1 MHNYYNTILYVN
13 INHFYGGQNMSR
25 TKLTWNEVC
34 KLMKQHNKQNNI
46 TSKGEDKSPL
56 RAVVVFPED
65 TFSKP
70 FTETERSYRF
80 SSDNKGFLPNMNSS
94 SIFGD
99 CLDGTDKGIRLDEYI
114 YYSWKVDY
122 CYLIYDSLSISDIKN
137 LDKEFLTEDE
147 LEELEENVN
156 VNTVECLGYSG
167 KDVNVL
173 WYDVALADNSH
184 IDLYLNITAEE

>member
-1 MHNYYNTILYVN
+1 MR
-13 INHFYGGQNMSR
+13 R

-56 RAVVVFPED
+56 RAVVVFPKD

-94 SIFGD
+94 SIFGS
-99 CLDGTDKGIRLDEYI
+99 CLDGTDNNIRLDNYI

-122 CYLIYDSLSISDIKN
+122 CYLIYDSLSIADIKSF
-137 LDKEFLTEDE
+137 DKKFLTEDE

-156 VNTVECLGYSG
+156 VQTMECLGYSG
-167 KDVNVL
+167 KDMNVL

-184 IDLYLNITAEE
+184 IDLYLNIIAEEYIC

>member
-1 MHNYYNTILYVN
+1 
-13 INHFYGGQNMSR
+13 MSR

-34 KLMKQHNKQNNI
+34 KLMKQHNKQNKI

-56 RAVVVFPED
+56 RAVVVLFPES

-94 SIFGD
+94 SIFGS
-99 CLDGTDKGIRLDEYI
+99 CLDGTDNNIRLDNYI

-122 CYLIYDSLSISDIKN
+122 CYLIYDSLSIADIKSF
-137 LDKEFLTEDE
+137 DKKFLTEDE

-156 VNTVECLGYSG
+156 VQTMECLGYSG
-167 KDVNVL
+167 KDMNVL

-184 IDLYLNITAEE
+184 IDLYLNITEEYIC

>member
-1 MHNYYNTILYVN
+1 
-13 INHFYGGQNMSR
+13 MSR

-56 RAVVVFPED
+56 RAVVVFPEN
-65 TFSKP
+65 TFSKS

-94 SIFGD
+94 SIFGS
-99 CLDGTDKGIRLDEYI
+99 CLDGTDNNIRLDNYI

-122 CYLIYDSLSISDIKN
+122 CYLIYDSLSIVDIKSF
-137 LDKEFLTEDE
+137 DKKFLTEDE

-156 VNTVECLGYSG
+156 VQTMECLGYSG
-167 KDVNVL
+167 KDMNVL

-184 IDLYLNITAEE
+184 IDLYLSITAEEYIC